1 MKPLLAVQADLESL
15 PLVNGMY
22 LSPKLDGIRALII
35 DGVVQSRNMI
45 PIPNLHVQKRFGK
58 PEYNGFDGELIVG
71 APTAK
76 DVYRVTDSATRS
88 KDGEPDV
95 TFHLFDD
102 FTKPQNT
109 FDARHF
115 DLKARFTMLAGTD
128 SSLALVNQHKVWDM
142 AGITHLEE
150 MYLEMGYEGVMLRRP
165 NGQYKFGRSTVKQAI
180 LLKVKRFSDAEAEI
194 LGFEELM
201 SNQNEAGKDALGY
214 TERSTHKAGM
224 VPQNTLG
231 ALQVRDIVTGVEF
244 NIGSGF
250 TAADRADI
258 WANRHQM
265 RGRLAK
271 YKHFAIGVKEKPR
284 FPVFLGFRD
293 PGDM

>member
-1 MKPLLAVQADLESL
+1 
-15 PLVNGMY
+15 
-22 LSPKLDGIRALII
+22 
-35 DGVVQSRNMI
+35 
-45 PIPNLHVQKRFGK
+45 
-58 PEYNGFDGELIVG
+58 
-71 APTAK
+71 
-76 DVYRVTDSATRS
+76 
-88 KDGEPDV
+88 
-95 TFHLFDD
+95 
-102 FTKPQNT
+102 
-109 FDARHF
+109 
-115 DLKARFTMLAGTD
+115 
-128 SSLALVNQHKVWDM
+128 
-142 AGITHLEE
+142 
-150 MYLEMGYEGVMLRRP
+150 
-165 NGQYKFGRSTVKQAI
+165 
-180 LLKVKRFSDAEAEI
+180 
-194 LGFEELM
+194 M